1 MIRPLLEEYY
11 NAIGDYGAA
20 NLKRYCD
27 KHDFFWHEPET
38 APYPVYSVTD
48 GQLHVLGVRYLQ
60 CGDTSYPAD
69 HAETVKMLQ
78 NSLVRWESLYAK
90 LEKTEVSPQARLY
103 FDQFFQFPTFY
114 MRNLTRWL
122 LALIDMV
129 TAKSNPSM
137 ESACRRAEE
146 ALEAVLE
153 QRKILEQGFWE
164 HWHRGDRKI
173 DVPKLLYKTRLY
185 CDTLCALREKLYEL

>member
-1 MIRPLLEEYY
+1 MIRPLLDEYY

-20 NLKRYCD
+20 NLKLYCD
-27 KHDFFWHEPET
+27 KHDFFWHEPEK

-48 GQLHVLGVRYLQ
+48 GHLHVLGERYLQ
-60 CGDTSYPAD
+60 YGDTTYPAD

-78 NSLVRWESLYAK
+78 SSLARWETLYAK

-114 MRNLTRWL
+114 MQNLTRWL

-129 TAKSNPSM
+129 TAKKNPAM
-137 ESACRRAEE
+137 ESACRRAEG
-146 ALEAVLE
+146 ALEAILE
-153 QRKILEQGFWE
+153 QRKILEQDFWE
-164 HWHRGDRKI
+164 HWHRGERKI
-173 DVPKLLYKTRLY
+173 DITRLLHKTKLY
-185 CDTLCALREKLYEL
+185 CDTICQLRDQLYEL